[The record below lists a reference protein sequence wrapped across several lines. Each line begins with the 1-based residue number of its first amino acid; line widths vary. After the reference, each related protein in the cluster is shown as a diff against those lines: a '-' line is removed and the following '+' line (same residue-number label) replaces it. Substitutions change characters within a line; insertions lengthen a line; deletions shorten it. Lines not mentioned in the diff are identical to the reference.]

1 MSLLTKAD
9 GSDSLSM
16 WFASAIDEAG
26 LPDACVM
33 HGLRKT
39 AARMLAE
46 VGCSTHEI
54 ASITGHAALAEIE
67 RYTKAANQK
76 KLATAAIHK
85 LERNAKRTASGKR
98 TPPKVAN
105 SGQGIEMSIQL
116 WQPLLTF
123 R

>member
-1 MSLLTKAD
+1 
-9 GSDSLSM
+9 
-16 WFASAIDEAG
+16 
-26 LPDACVM
+26 M
-33 HGLRKT
+33 HGLRKNGGED
-39 AARMLAE
+39 ACR
-46 VGCSTHEI
+46 GGYSTHEI

-105 SGQGIEMSIQL
+105 SGRGIEMSIQL

>member
-9 GSDSLSM
+9 GSAFDSDSLSM

-33 HGLRKT
+33 HGLRKNGGED
-39 AARMLAE
+39 ACR
-46 VGCSTHEI
+46 GGYSTHEI
-54 ASITGHAALAEIE
+54 ASITGHAALTEIE

-85 LERNAKRTASGKR
+85 LERNAKRTASGRR
-98 TPPKVAN
+98 TPSQ
-105 SGQGIEMSIQL
+105 SGKQRAGD
-116 WQPLLTF
+116 
-123 R
+123 